1 MVLMKKIKEFM
12 RKYADFT
19 KVVCFLLVLICFVV
33 CVLSF
38 AFHPDVNTWGC
49 MILTLCILI
58 FVYFAGQDK

>member
-1 MVLMKKIKEFM
+1 MKKIKEFI
-12 RKYADFT
+12 RKYT
-19 KVVCFLLVLICFVV
+19 KVGLICFLLVLICFIV

-38 AFHPDVNTWGC
+38 VSHPDINTCGC